1 MNDNMNIVGKMRFIT
16 LVTDLISLI
25 REEDTL
31 RRHHR
36 AYLHVREDIQEY
48 CTMIEAFINAAMEG
62 RCDMP
67 YPSYRT
73 IRVSEEGDTPIL
85 HDCRNKD
92 ATATIYSEQGN
103 QFIENLMPLIHMHRL
118 AAICNALQNSLD
130 LMDAVH
136 EDCECEVDD
145 DCEPDEY
152 FSD

>member
-1 MNDNMNIVGKMRFIT
+1 MNANTNIAGNMRFINM
-16 LVTDLISLI
+16 VTELISLI

-62 RCDMP
+62 RCDRP
-67 YPSYRT
+67 YPAYRT
-73 IRVSEEGDTPIL
+73 IRVSNEEETPIL
-85 HDCRNKD
+85 HDCRNND
-92 ATATIYSEQGN
+92 ATATIYIEQDN
-103 QFIENLMPLIHMHRL
+103 WFSKNLMPLVQIYRL
-118 AAICNALQNSLD
+118 AGIIEALQEYLD
-130 LMDAVH
+130 LMDIIL
-136 EDCECEVDD
+136 EDCEREMDD